1 MTKNLKIKAADKP
14 THAPQKKLT
23 RKEKDEA
30 FRLMN
35 ENFSKAM
42 DLYFAAMEKEKAR
55 EEHSQG

>member
-1 MTKNLKIKAADKP
+1 MKSVAKSEA
-14 THAPQKKLT
+14 APQKKLT

-42 DLYFAAMEKEKAR
+42 DLYFAAMEKEKAQK
-55 EEHSQG
+55 EQSQR